1 MKTKIYVLCFIALNV
16 AGCKDKGKE
25 MYGMENLP
33 RSEDVIAVVG
43 GVPISKNSEILNL
56 TGRCITNIE
65 WGVLATCSNLE
76 SLILRNNPL
85 QGIEGIKAMGRMKS
99 LILARTYIRDISP
112 LCMLDSLKEL
122 NIKRTFVTNITRL
135 PRSLKKL
142 YIDIE
147 IGDKEII
154 KFKKNNPSCV
164 VMFDDGFES
173 SKKKSR
179 GPIDPDVLRNPEKY
193 IPTWARGLE

>member
-1 MKTKIYVLCFIALNV
+1 MKTKIYALCFILLYV
-16 AGCKDKGKE
+16 TGCKDKGKE
-25 MYGMENLP
+25 MHGMENLP
-33 RSEDVIAVVG
+33 RSEDVITVVSG
-43 GVPISKNSEILNL
+43 IPIPKNSEILNL
-56 TGRCITNIE
+56 TGRCITNIK

-85 QGIEGIKAMGRMKS
+85 QGIEGIKALRRIKS

-112 LCMLDSLKEL
+112 LCTLDSLKEL

-147 IGDKEII
+147 IGDKEIR